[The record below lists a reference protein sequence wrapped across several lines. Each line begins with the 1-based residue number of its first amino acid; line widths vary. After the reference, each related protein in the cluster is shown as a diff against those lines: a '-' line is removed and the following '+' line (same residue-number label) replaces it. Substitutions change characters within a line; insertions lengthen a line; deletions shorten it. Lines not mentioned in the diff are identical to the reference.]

1 MLAVAALGLAGQH
14 RRLLACSPGGDRD
27 NLNLRAALLHVA
39 GDLLGSA
46 GAIVAA
52 LVILW
57 TGWTPIDPILS
68 VLVSLLIL
76 RSAWTVVRDSG
87 HILLEASPEAFDA
100 AAIGADLTDAVP
112 EVAAVRHL
120 HAWSITENRPMVTL
134 EAVIRPR
141 PTPTR
146 PAGGSRPASP
156 TPSASTT
163 PPWRSASSPSR
174 QTAAVA
180 GAGLRVYLGALS
192 PEARPSMPI
201 KIPATLPAHDV
212 LRREGVMVMSEE
224 TALRQDIRPLQIGLL
239 NLMPK
244 KVQTET
250 QFARVIGATPLQ
262 IELTLIRMSDH
273 EPRNTSAAHLE
284 AFYQPFREARERHF
298 DGLIITGA
306 PIEHLDFEAVGY
318 WSELREIFDWT
329 QTHVHSTMG
338 VCWGGM
344 AMLHHFYG
352 IPKHMLPAKAF
363 GCFRHQRRSRPPRS
377 CCRASPT
384 ASWCRSAAG
393 PRCATR
399 TSSSTPSSGC

>member
-1 MLAVAALGLAGQH
+1 
-14 RRLLACSPGGDRD
+14 
-27 NLNLRAALLHVA
+27 
-39 GDLLGSA
+39 
-46 GAIVAA
+46 
-52 LVILW
+52 
-57 TGWTPIDPILS
+57 
-68 VLVSLLIL
+68 
-76 RSAWTVVRDSG
+76 
-87 HILLEASPEAFDA
+87 
-100 AAIGADLTDAVP
+100 
-112 EVAAVRHL
+112 
-120 HAWSITENRPMVTL
+120 
-134 EAVIRPR
+134 
-141 PTPTR
+141 
-146 PAGGSRPASP
+146 
-156 TPSASTT
+156 
-163 PPWRSASSPSR
+163 
-174 QTAAVA
+174 
-180 GAGLRVYLGALS
+180 
-192 PEARPSMPI
+192 
-201 KIPATLPAHDV
+201 V

-284 AFYQPFREARERHF
+284 AFYQPFREARERRF

-329 QTHVHSTMG
+329 QTNVHSTMG

-363 GCFRHQRRSRPPRS
+363 GCFRHRAMAPSAHLLQGFSDSFLVPVSRWTEVRGEDVQLHPELEILIHSEEVGPCLIEDDPHRAFYMFNHLEYDSTTLKEEYDRDLAKGDPIAVPVDYFPDDDPAQPPENRWRSHGQLLYGNWINEIYQ
-377 CCRASPT
+377 T
-384 ASWCRSAAG
+384 
-393 PRCATR
+393 
-399 TSSSTPSSGC
+399 TPYDLEAIGA